1 MIAFL
6 ITLDSGTQSLFF
18 RELMTG
24 LQEALTGFLVP
35 DVWQGNIMRM
45 TGLATVSSE
54 VRGDFTSK
62 LDPGLFVH
70 S

>member
-1 MIAFL
+1 MIASL
-6 ITLDSGTQSLFF
+6 TTLDSGTQSLFF

-24 LQEALTGFLVP
+24 LQEALTGFLAP
-35 DVWQGNIMRM
+35 DVWQGNIMSM
-45 TGLATVSSE
+45 TGLATVSLE